1 MEYVIFQ
8 ITFLLLYVVYV
19 MLQLF
24 LYCYMGEK
32 LAAEVLLIKGKL
44 INRRFRWW
52 EIIKIR
58 NFSEYGNS

>member
-32 LAAEVLLIKGKL
+32 LAAKVLLIKGKL
-44 INRRFRWW
+44 VNRRFR
-52 EIIKIR
+52 R
-58 NFSEYGNS
+58 